1 MLECWYAGFSKC
13 VQHPMAVALA
23 ANGGCILLAD
33 TKGVANGVRV
43 KRGNA
48 R

>member
-1 MLECWYAGFSKC
+1 MFKCGYTGFSKC

-23 ANGGCILLAD
+23 ANGGRILLAD